1 MVKKIDDG
9 GDDDELLVNEMIRLM
24 TRRGENK
31 K

>member
-24 TRRGENK
+24 TRRRERE
-31 K
+31 